1 MKKLLLKV
9 VQKALETST
18 LGNFYKFSNKKY
30 RTTNKLSF
38 AINPFQDNVPF
49 LYPLKTSENQRFFD
63 VLRGYRKVILA

>member
-18 LGNFYKFSNKKY
+18 LGNFYKFFNKKY
-30 RTTNKLSF
+30 RTTNKPSF

-49 LYPLKTSENQRFFD
+49 PYPLKTSENQRFFD
-63 VLRGYRKVILA
+63 VLRGYRKAILA